1 MHQPIRGLLLL
12 LGCLIFNSWPTMA
25 EEPGTDSRQTV
36 DPALSRFVQTVV
48 ETNPRV
54 LAARAAVE
62 ASEAYKAAA
71 GRPLYNP
78 ELSLDAENASSDTR
92 SVGISQTID
101 WRGKRSART
110 AVAESEWLAVE
121 AEYLAVRWAI
131 TVELLGGLV
140 SYQTG
145 TERNALAGERAR
157 LMNEFTTLA
166 DLRFQAGD
174 LNQVESDLAA
184 IASTQARMQKAAA
197 AAELAEARAVVRSLV
212 PGSSPEQWPALS
224 DQLPGLPGMVKESE
238 ELILA
243 LPEVRAAQRRV
254 DAASAVVELRQRQ
267 RRADPT
273 VSLAGGRE
281 DDDSLI
287 GVTVS
292 IPLNIRN
299 RFKHEVTAA
308 VAERSQ
314 ARLIADDILRRAHA
328 RFVSALERYQ
338 LSEQAWRD
346 WERTG
351 LVSVN
356 RQIVQL
362 QRLWKTG
369 EISTTDYLVQL
380 RQTLDVQESALELRQ
395 GLWSAWF
402 EWLTAAGQV
411 DVWLNQ
417 GATQ

>member
-1 MHQPIRGLLLL
+1 MQKPVRGLLLL
-12 LGCLIFNSWPTMA
+12 LGCLIFNSWPILA
-25 EEPGTDSRQTV
+25 GESDADSPQV
-36 DPALSRFVQTVV
+36 ADPALAQFVQTVV
-48 ETNPRV
+48 ATNPRV
-54 LAARAAVE
+54 LAARAALE

-101 WRGKRSART
+101 WKGKRSART
-110 AVAESEWLAVE
+110 AVAESEWQAVE
-121 AEYLAVRWAI
+121 AEYLAVRWAV
-131 TVELLGGLV
+131 TVELLAGLL

-145 TERNALAGERAR
+145 AERNALAGERAR
-157 LMNEFTTLA
+157 LMNEFSTLA
-166 DLRFQAGD
+166 ELRFQAGD

-184 IASTQARMQKAAA
+184 LASSQARMQQAAA
-197 AAELAEARAVVRSLV
+197 AAGIAEAQQAVRSLI
-212 PGSSPEQWPALS
+212 PGSSPEQWPALP
-224 DQLPGLPGMVKESE
+224 DQLPELPGTANQPE

-243 LPEVRAAQRRV
+243 LPEVRAARRRV
-254 DAASAVVELRQRQ
+254 DAASAVVELRKKE

-273 VSLAGGRE
+273 VSLSGGRE
-281 DDDSLI
+281 DSDSLI
-287 GVTVS
+287 GLNVS

-299 RFKHEVTAA
+299 RFKHEVAAA

-314 ARLIADDILRRAHA
+314 AQLITNDILRRAHA
-328 RFVSALERYQ
+328 RFVSAAERYQ
-338 LSEQAWRD
+338 LSERAWRD
-346 WERTG
+346 WQQTG

-356 RQIVQL
+356 RQIEQL
-362 QRLWKTG
+362 RRLWETG

-395 GLWSAWF
+395 GLWNAWF
-402 EWLTAAGQV
+402 EWLTASGQV
-411 DVWLNQ
+411 DAWLDQ